1 MKKITIIVVSTI
13 VFVCGAA
20 AQKTLTLAQQQED
33 FKIFKTSIEE
43 MHAGLY
49 WFITPQRFT
58 AMYDSVYTTLKENST
73 VEEYYIKLR
82 YCMAMLHHGHGGID
96 ITEKEGGVNY
106 RMGSL
111 PKSGKYLPFVLKYLN
126 KRLFVINNC
135 SSNKQITNGSEIL
148 AINGEPVSKITAQ
161 LMSYVFANGRN
172 VTYKYAM
179 LDEYFQFHYLYRVLH
194 PDADKYQLDIIPF
207 KSKKKIAVLA
217 EAVLPQV
224 VADTY
229 KEQTGKKISDYS
241 NMVYYKLLDDKTKTG
256 YLRFG
261 SFSTYLVEDS
271 VTKFPALLEKM
282 FGTIKEQG
290 IQNLVIDVRNNEG
303 GDDTWQT
310 AVSYFRKI
318 AKDTNAGLAY
328 MQSDRFTQSKYIVRN
343 NRTSMLLTAFEK
355 NPYTLVDKTADGR
368 FKLKPQYTAHDTKE
382 KPLKE
387 KAYNGKIYLLQN
399 GLTFSAG
406 FAFAGK
412 LKDLYKKD
420 GGFIQVVGED
430 NGDDMDAGVGSGGWS
445 LDLLLPNSKI
455 KVNIP
460 ITGGGLDKPYSGKP
474 VNFLDYKVIP
484 GITEKI
490 NGIDAEV
497 EFVKKLITAER
508 EK

>member
-1 MKKITIIVVSTI
+1 MKKITLILLSMLLFAFVSD
-13 VFVCGAA
+13 

-33 FKIFKTSIEE
+33 FKIFKTGIQE

-49 WFITPQRFT
+49 WFITPKRF
-58 AMYDSVYTTLKENST
+58 AVVYDSVYNTLKENT
-73 VEEYYIKLR
+73 GVEEYYMKLR
-82 YCMAMLHHGHGGID
+82 YCMAMLHHGHGSID
-96 ITEKEGGVNY
+96 MTEKEGGVNY

-111 PKSGKYLPFVLKYLN
+111 PKTGKYLPFVLKYLN
-126 KRLFVINNC
+126 KRLFVTNNC
-135 SSNKQITNGSEIL
+135 SSNEQITNGSEIL

-172 VTYKYAM
+172 VTFKYAM
-179 LDEYFQFHYLYRVLH
+179 LDEYFQFHYLYQVLH

-207 KSKKKIAVLA
+207 KSKKKVTVMADA
-217 EAVLPQV
+217 ALPGLI
-224 VADTY
+224 ADTY

-241 NMVYYKLLDDKTKTG
+241 NLVYYKLLDDKTKTG

-282 FGTIKEQG
+282 FGAIKEQG
-290 IQNLVIDVRNNEG
+290 IQNLIIDVRNNEG

-310 AVSYFRKI
+310 AVTYFRKI
-318 AKDTNAGLAY
+318 EKDTNAGLAY
-328 MQSDRFTQSKYIVRN
+328 MQSDKFTQAKYIARN
-343 NRTSMLLTAFEK
+343 NQNSMLLTAFEK
-355 NPYTLVDKTADGR
+355 NPYALIDKTADGR
-368 FKLKPQYTAHDTKE
+368 FKLKPQYTTHDTKE

-412 LKDLYKKD
+412 LKDLYKQD
-420 GGFIQVVGED
+420 GGFIKVVGED

-484 GITEKI
+484 AIAEKI

-497 EFVKKLITAER
+497 EFVKKLISTET
-508 EK
+508 KK